1 MLTKHT
7 LQFLEEL
14 SHNNTKSWFEQHR
27 NRYTQAQFE
36 IKSFIE
42 IWLNEFGKIDESI
55 AHLDPK
61 KCIFR
66 IHRDVRFSANKNPYK
81 TNLGAY
87 LYKGDKQAN
96 YAGYYLHIEPGNCFF
111 AAGNYMPMPEQ
122 LAKIRQEI
130 DYNLHDFQ
138 KILQQKQFK
147 EIFGNI
153 SSENKLK
160 RAPKG
165 YDEDNK
171 AIEFLKLKSFM
182 VSTKLSD
189 EKICAKSI
197 QTSIIQ
203 LSKTVKPFVDFLNN
217 ALD

>member
-27 NRYTQAQFE
+27 NRYTQAQSE

-111 AAGNYMPMPEQ
+111 AAGNYMPLPEQ

-138 KILQQKQFK
+138 KILQHKQFK

-171 AIEFLKLKSFM
+171 AIEFLKLKSFV

-189 EKICAKSI
+189 EEICAKSM

>member
-1 MLTKHT
+1 
-7 LQFLEEL
+7 
-14 SHNNTKSWFEQHR
+14 
-27 NRYTQAQFE
+27 
-36 IKSFIE
+36 
-42 IWLNEFGKIDESI
+42 
-55 AHLDPK
+55 
-61 KCIFR
+61 
-66 IHRDVRFSANKNPYK
+66 
-81 TNLGAY
+81 
-87 LYKGDKQAN
+87 
-96 YAGYYLHIEPGNCFF
+96 
-111 AAGNYMPMPEQ
+111 MPMPEQ

-171 AIEFLKLKSFM
+171 AIEFLKLKSFV

-189 EKICAKSI
+189 EEICAKSM

>member
-27 NRYTQAQFE
+27 NRYTQAQSE

-42 IWLNEFGKIDESI
+42 IWSNEFGKIDESI

-171 AIEFLKLKSFM
+171 AIEFLKLKSFV

-189 EKICAKSI
+189 EEICAKSM

>member
-111 AAGNYMPMPEQ
+111 AAGNYMPLPEQ

-171 AIEFLKLKSFM
+171 AIEFLKLKSFV

-189 EKICAKSI
+189 EGICAKSM

>member
-27 NRYTQAQFE
+27 NRYTQAQSE

-171 AIEFLKLKSFM
+171 AIEFLKLKSFV

-189 EKICAKSI
+189 EEICAKSM

>member
-27 NRYTQAQFE
+27 NRYTQAQSE

-138 KILQQKQFK
+138 KILQHKQFK

-171 AIEFLKLKSFM
+171 AIEFLKLKSFV

-189 EKICAKSI
+189 EEICAKSM

>member
-27 NRYTQAQFE
+27 NRYTQAQSE

-111 AAGNYMPMPEQ
+111 AAGNYMPLPEQ

-171 AIEFLKLKSFM
+171 AIEFLKLKSFV

-189 EKICAKSI
+189 EEICAKSM

>member
-14 SHNNTKSWFEQHR
+14 NHNNTKSWFEQHR
-27 NRYTQAQFE
+27 NRYTQAQSE

-111 AAGNYMPMPEQ
+111 AAGNYMPLPEQ

-138 KILQQKQFK
+138 KILQHKQFK

-171 AIEFLKLKSFM
+171 AIEFLKLKSFV

-189 EKICAKSI
+189 EEICAKSM

>member
-27 NRYTQAQFE
+27 NRYTQAQSE

-96 YAGYYLHIEPGNCFF
+96 YAGYYLHIEP
-111 AAGNYMPMPEQ
+111 
-122 LAKIRQEI
+122 
-130 DYNLHDFQ
+130 
-138 KILQQKQFK
+138 
-147 EIFGNI
+147 
-153 SSENKLK
+153 
-160 RAPKG
+160 
-165 YDEDNK
+165 
-171 AIEFLKLKSFM
+171 
-182 VSTKLSD
+182 
-189 EKICAKSI
+189 
-197 QTSIIQ
+197 
-203 LSKTVKPFVDFLNN
+203 
-217 ALD
+217 